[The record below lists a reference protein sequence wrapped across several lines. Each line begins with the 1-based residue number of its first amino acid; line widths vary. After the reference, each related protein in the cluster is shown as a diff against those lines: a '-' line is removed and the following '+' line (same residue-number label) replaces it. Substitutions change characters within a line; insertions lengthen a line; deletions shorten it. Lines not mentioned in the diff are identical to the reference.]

1 MLVNDGKWH
10 YVQLTQS
17 SDPTLWTG
25 SISNLAE
32 NPEVFAEATDGTNV
46 SLQREQGL
54 ELHVRAGRRSRRRRS
69 SRSASP
75 FGTYYQGATVNATF
89 SCCGSG
95 APSATRPSTV
105 TRSRAARRSTPR
117 RSAST
122 PSSSRRADADGNVLS
137 SLQRIYSV
145 KAKPTISWSPPSS
158 ILFGTALGPA
168 QLNATANV
176 PGTFA
181 YTPAAGTLLQP
192 GSQTLSVTFT
202 PTDTTD
208 YGIVTATRTIKIGFS
223 QACQTGGLSSSL
235 TIKSGTSYCI
245 QGGKV
250 SGSITVQSGASL
262 YVSGGS
268 ISGSLTSP
276 APPRSPSAARTSA
289 AR

>member
-1 MLVNDGKWH
+1 MLVNDGMWH
-10 YVQLTQS
+10 YVRLTQS

-46 SLQREQGL
+46 SYSANKGSNFTSVPADEQSPL
-54 ELHVRAGRRSRRRRS
+54 VITL
-69 SRSASP
+69 ASP
-75 FGTYYQGATVNATF
+75 FGTYNQGATVSATF
-89 SCCGSG
+89 SCSAPAVQCTATLDGNPIQSG
-95 APSATRPSTV
+95 APINTSTLGQHTFVV
-105 TRSRAARRSTPR
+105 TA
-117 RSAST
+117 
-122 PSSSRRADADGNVLS
+122 ADADGNVLS
-137 SLQRIYSV
+137 SLQRVYSV

-223 QACQTGGLSSSL
+223 QACQTG
-235 TIKSGTSYCI
+235 
-245 QGGKV
+245 V
-250 SGSITVQSGASL
+250 
-262 YVSGGS
+262 
-268 ISGSLTSP
+268 SP
-276 APPRSPSAARTSA
+276 ARSRSRAARRTASRA